1 MRQTPKTRRWCGYC
15 HASALA
21 VMMCLS
27 FGLQACT
34 VVSIEEDRMARA
46 QQSDSFDARAY
57 AEQVWAAKVV
67 PAIDGRAQPVDTL
80 LAALKTD
87 AATTEKNFGRQAGE
101 GSPFTY
107 ALKGEGTVTA
117 VDASGP
123 AGVATVRAGNTDVLI
138 RTGPYVS
145 GTTLRD
151 SLAFISFN
159 DFTNQLVY
167 ADVSKSLNEKAL
179 RANAAAIGALR
190 VGQKVR
196 FTGVFAH
203 TADSAVRVT
212 PVRLDVVS

>member
-1 MRQTPKTRRWCGYC
+1 
-15 HASALA
+15 
-21 VMMCLS
+21 MMCLS
-27 FGLQACT
+27 VALQACT

-46 QQSDSFDARAY
+46 QQSDSFDAKAF
-57 AEQVWAAKVV
+57 AEQVWTAKVL
-67 PAIDGRAQPVDTL
+67 PATDGRAQPVDTL
-80 LAALKTD
+80 LTALKTD
-87 AATTEKNFGRQAGE
+87 AATAEKSFGRQAGE
-101 GSPFTY
+101 GSPYTY
-107 ALKGEGTVTA
+107 AITGEGMVTA

-123 AGVATVRAGNTDVLI
+123 AGTATVRVGDTDVLI

-167 ADVSKSLNEKAL
+167 ADVSKSLNDKAL

-203 TADSAVRVT
+203 AADAQVRLT